1 MVSPDA
7 GIVAAGLLVIVLAG
21 WMVLPRMMPFWV
33 RVGLYVGSTFV
44 LYFGEAG
51 NSAMSYWWARPV
63 DLFLIGVAVLVMLV
77 MKLGASGRFETTP
90 LDSLM
95 ILLALVLPFL
105 PELQIGEIN
114 VSVLTAKLIV
124 LFFAFELLL
133 HAYADRIAQAGLV
146 AMWLLG
152 GLAVRAWW

>member
-1 MVSPDA
+1 VSPDA
-7 GIVAAGLLVIVLAG
+7 GLVAAGLLLVGLTG
-21 WMVLPRMMPFWV
+21 WMLLPRMTPFWV
-33 RVGLYVGSTFV
+33 RLGLYVGSTFV
-44 LYFGEAG
+44 LYFGEIG
-51 NSAMSYWWARPV
+51 NSAMSHWWTRPV
-63 DLFLIGVAVLVMLV
+63 DLFLIAVAVLVMVV
-77 MKLGASGRFETTP
+77 MRLGASGRFETTP

-95 ILLALVLPFL
+95 ILLALALPFL

-133 HAYADRIAQAGLV
+133 HAYADRITHAGLV

-152 GLAVRAWW
+152 GLVVRAWW